1 MEELYDLLCELNIEI
16 AYHHF
21 ENPVTPPFIV
31 YYRIKS
37 NNFKA
42 DDKVFEKINTY
53 RIEIYTTKK
62 DVMTEILLENLLD
75 NNGFTYEVISESY
88 IEQEKLYQVIYELDI

>member
-1 MEELYDLLCELNIEI
+1 MEELYDILCKLNIEI

-21 ENPVTPPFIV
+21 DSPVTPPFIV
-31 YYRIKS
+31 YYRTKS

-75 NNGFTYEVISESY
+75 RNGFTYEVVSETY